1 MLSYSTRL
9 ISIRHVH
16 LWRPPTD
23 IYETETQLVVQ
34 IEIAG
39 MRDGDVSILLQD
51 RRLTVS
57 GVRHEHARE
66 RHTYHQME
74 INSGEFKIEIELPLA
89 VSPEGIN
96 AEYEDGFL
104 KIAMRKF

>member
-39 MRDGDVSILLQD
+39 MRDGDVSILC
-51 RRLTVS
+51 
-57 GVRHEHARE
+57 
-66 RHTYHQME
+66 
-74 INSGEFKIEIELPLA
+74 KIV
-89 VSPEGIN
+89 VSPSAACVMSMHASAILIIRWRSTAVNLRSKLSCRWRYPLRGSTLN
-96 AEYEDGFL
+96 TRTGF
-104 KIAMRKF
+104 

>member
-23 IYETETQLVVQ
+23 IYETETHLVVQ

-57 GVRHEHARE
+57 GVRHEHTHE
-66 RHTYHQME
+66 RRSYHQME
-74 INSGEFKIEIELPLA
+74 INNGEFKIEIELPLA

>member
-23 IYETETQLVVQ
+23 IYETDTHLVVQ
-34 IEIAG
+34 MEIAG
-39 MRDGDVSILLQD
+39 MRDGNVSIHLQD
-51 RRLTVS
+51 RHLIVS
-57 GVRHEHARE
+57 GTRPEPSHERRA
-66 RHTYHQME
+66 YHQME
-74 INSGEFKIEIELPLA
+74 INNGEFKVEIELPLA
-89 VSPEGIN
+89 VSPDGIN

>member
-23 IYETETQLVVQ
+23 IYETETHLVVQ
-34 IEIAG
+34 MEIAG

-51 RRLTVS
+51 RRRT
-57 GVRHEHARE
+57 
-66 RHTYHQME
+66 
-74 INSGEFKIEIELPLA
+74 
-89 VSPEGIN
+89 
-96 AEYEDGFL
+96 GF
-104 KIAMRKF
+104 